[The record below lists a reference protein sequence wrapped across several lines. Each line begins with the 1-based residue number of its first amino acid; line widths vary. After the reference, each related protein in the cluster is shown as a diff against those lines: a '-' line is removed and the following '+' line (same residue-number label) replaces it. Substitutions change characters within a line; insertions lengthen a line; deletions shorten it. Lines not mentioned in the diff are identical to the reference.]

1 MIRRSGAGPGAGGF
15 ASAVDMPGAIALASY
30 PGKDPEQKFR
40 EADMQRRFSTGSA
53 IAATSTAHGI
63 ALGAVLGVAL
73 GTLGGAAWAPPVKA
87 ASVKEF

>member
-1 MIRRSGAGPGAGGF
+1 
-15 ASAVDMPGAIALASY
+15 
-30 PGKDPEQKFR
+30 
-40 EADMQRRFSTGSA
+40 MQRRFSTGSA